1 MLLLVAISCLWR
13 QNAGR
18 RALMAALVVLAT
30 VCVLSIFF
38 FPAHQGPYTVTHG
51 PVTEVRGLLPPVS
64 LFLALVLLTVG
75 SLVPSPVFALSSK
88 QSALGKPSGFAVF
101 SSLREVFRC

>member
-1 MLLLVAISCLWR
+1 MLLLVVISCFWR

-18 RALMAALVVLAT
+18 RALMAILVLLAAL
-30 VCVLSIFF
+30 CVLSIFF
-38 FPAHQGPYTVTHG
+38 FPAHQGPYAVTHG
-51 PVTEVRGLLPPVS
+51 PVTEVRGLLPPAS

-75 SLVPSPVFALSSK
+75 SLVPSPGFAPSSR
-88 QSALGKPSGFAVF
+88 QSALGKPSRFLVF